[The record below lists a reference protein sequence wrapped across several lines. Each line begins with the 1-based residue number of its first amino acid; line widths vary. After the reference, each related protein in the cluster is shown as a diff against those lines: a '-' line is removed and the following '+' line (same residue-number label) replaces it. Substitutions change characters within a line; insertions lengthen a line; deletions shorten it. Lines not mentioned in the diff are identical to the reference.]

1 MKIQD
6 GYIVNEETGEY
17 LGELTPKFQNWM
29 YEDYID
35 EYKRSGTMWSLEPM
49 TAQELSHSKIKELM
63 DNGSLLVAEEKFD
76 GHRSLNFLTDRGNR
90 LFSRRISKKTNWYS
104 ENTDQVP
111 HIRDLFVDEEFYG
124 TVLDNEALL
133 PIEGCSCRTVQSV
146 MGALPQKA
154 IENQLEKGFAY
165 LQCFDIL
172 YYKGVNVQAM
182 PYWRRKLY
190 EFKVIKELD
199 SPYIQ
204 FSKLYVTQ
212 EVFDELLRLFETSK
226 AYENTDILDYIV
238 IVDDYFSLFNQFL
251 SEGKEGLIL
260 KDIYAPY
267 EQKRSKAF
275 LKLKGHETYD
285 VVIMGYDDPT
295 HYYEGKALTDYSLT
309 HDWWE
314 DAEDDSRIVNAPM
327 TVVKAEEEGLL
338 PITKYYAL
346 DWIGAIKFGV
356 YKDGVLVEVGKTS
369 GFDEVVREQISDNK
383 EAFIGSV
390 IEVEA
395 QHIIDKEIGSLQH
408 PRFIQFRGDKS
419 ADMCTFEA
427 HIRKYK

>member
-1 MKIQD
+1 MKIID
-6 GYIVNEETGEY
+6 DYIVNEETGEY
-17 LGELTPKFQNWM
+17 LGAIQPKFQNWM
-29 YEDYID
+29 YDDYID
-35 EYKRSGTMWSLEPM
+35 EYRRSGTMWSLEPM
-49 TAQELSHSKIKELM
+49 TAQELSHTKIKELM
-63 DNGSLLVAEEKFD
+63 DSGSLLVAEEKFD

-111 HIRDLFVDEEFYG
+111 HIRDLYVNEELFG

-133 PIEGCSCRTVQSV
+133 PVEGCSCRSMQSV

-154 IENQLEKGFAY
+154 IENQLEVGFAY

-172 YYKGVNVQAM
+172 YYKGVNIQAM

-190 EFKVIKELD
+190 EFKVIKELESD
-199 SPYIQ
+199 YVQ

-212 EVFDELLRLFETSK
+212 EVYDRLLELFETSK
-226 AYENTDILDYIV
+226 AFDKDILKFIV
-238 IVDDYFSLFNQFL
+238 IVEDYFSLFNEFL
-251 SEGKEGLIL
+251 KEGKEGLIL
-260 KDIYAPY
+260 KDIQAPY

-275 LKLKGHETYD
+275 IKLKGHETYD
-285 VVIMGYDDPT
+285 VVIMGYENPS
-295 HYYEGKALTDYSLT
+295 HYYEGKALADFSMT

-327 TVVKAEEEGLL
+327 SVIDAEQGGLL
-338 PITKYYAL
+338 PITKYHAL

-356 YKDGVLVEVGKTS
+356 YKDGELVEVGQTS
-369 GFDEVVREQISDNK
+369 GFDEATRELISKNK
-383 EAFIGSV
+383 ESFIGTV

-408 PRFIQFRGDKS
+408 PRFVCFRKDKS

-427 HIRKYK
+427 HIRKYE

>member
-1 MKIQD
+1 MKIID
-6 GYIVNEETGEY
+6 DYIVNEETGEY
-17 LGELTPKFQNWM
+17 LGAIQPKFQNWM

-35 EYKRSGTMWSLEPM
+35 EYRRSGTMWSLEPM
-49 TAQELSHSKIKELM
+49 TAQELSHTKIKELM
-63 DNGSLLVAEEKFD
+63 DSGSLLVAEEKFD

-111 HIRDLFVDEEFYG
+111 HIRDLYVNEELFG

-133 PIEGCSCRTVQSV
+133 PVEGCSCRSMQSV

-154 IENQLEKGFAY
+154 IENQLEVGFAY

-172 YYKGVNVQAM
+172 YYKGVNIQAM

-190 EFKVIKELD
+190 EFKVIKELESD
-199 SPYIQ
+199 YVQ

-212 EVFDELLRLFETSK
+212 EVYDRLLELFETSK
-226 AYENTDILDYIV
+226 AFDKDILKFIV
-238 IVDDYFSLFNQFL
+238 IVEDYFSLFNEFL
-251 SEGKEGLIL
+251 GQGKEGLIL
-260 KDIYAPY
+260 KDIQAPY

-275 LKLKGHETYD
+275 IKLKGHETYD
-285 VVIMGYDDPT
+285 VVIMGYENPS
-295 HYYEGKALTDYSLT
+295 HYYEGKALADFSMT

-327 TVVKAEEEGLL
+327 SVIDAEQGGLL
-338 PITKYYAL
+338 PITKYHAL
-346 DWIGAIKFGV
+346 DWIGAVKFGV
-356 YKDGVLVEVGKTS
+356 YKDGKLVEVGQTS
-369 GFDEVVREQISDNK
+369 GFDEATREYISKNQK
-383 EAFIGSV
+383 ELIGTV

-395 QHIIDKEIGSLQH
+395 QHIIDKGIGSLQH
-408 PRFIQFRGDKS
+408 PRFVQFRNDKS

-427 HIRKYK
+427 HIRKYE

>member
-1 MKIQD
+1 MKIKD
-6 GYIVNEETGEY
+6 GNIVNEETGEV
-17 LGELTPKFQNWM
+17 LGEVKPKFQNWM
-29 YEDYID
+29 YEDYIE

-49 TAQELSHSKIKELM
+49 TAQELSHTKIQELM
-63 DNGSLLVAEEKFD
+63 SSGELLVAEEKFD

-111 HIRDLFVDEEFYG
+111 HIRDLYVNEEFYG

-133 PIEGCSCRTVQSV
+133 PVEGCSCRSMQSV

-154 IENQLEKGFAY
+154 IDNQLEVGFAY

-172 YYKGVNVQAM
+172 YYKGVNIQAM

-190 EFKVIKELD
+190 EFKVVKELN
-199 SPYIQ
+199 SEFIK

-212 EVFDELLRLFETSK
+212 EVYDALIELFATSK
-226 AYENTDILDYIV
+226 VYDEDILNYIH
-238 IVDDYFSLFNQFL
+238 IVDDYFSLFSEFL

-260 KDIYAPY
+260 KSVKAPY

-275 LKLKGHETYD
+275 IKLKGHETYD
-285 VVIMGYDDPT
+285 VVIMGY
-295 HYYEGKALTDYSLT
+295 
-309 HDWWE
+309 E
-314 DAEDDSRIVNAPM
+314 DAKKDVDPNERKTSMDEWQYWIDSKGNRYTSKEDAGASVNSI
-327 TVVKAEEEGLL
+327 L
-338 PITKYYAL
+338 PTTKYYAL
-346 DWIGAIKFGV
+346 GWIGAIKFGV
-356 YKDGVLVEVGKTS
+356 YKDGKLIEVGQTS
-369 GFDEVVREQISDNK
+369 GFDEVTRELISKNK
-383 EAFIGSV
+383 ESFIGKV

-408 PRFIQFRGDKS
+408 PRFVCWRQDK
-419 ADMCTFEA
+419 APEMCTFEA
-427 HIRKYK
+427 HIRKYE

>member
-1 MKIQD
+1 MKIKD
-6 GYIVNEETGEY
+6 GNIVNEETGEV
-17 LGELTPKFQNWM
+17 LGEVKPKFQNWM
-29 YEDYID
+29 YEDYIE

-49 TAQELSHSKIKELM
+49 TAQELSHTKIQELM
-63 DNGSLLVAEEKFD
+63 NSGELLVAEEKFD

-111 HIRDLFVDEEFYG
+111 HIRDLFVNEEFYG

-133 PIEGCSCRTVQSV
+133 PVEGCSCRSMQSV

-154 IENQLEKGFAY
+154 IDNQLEVGFAY

-172 YYKGVNVQAM
+172 YYKGVNIQAM

-190 EFKVIKELD
+190 EFKVVKELN
-199 SPYIQ
+199 SEFIK

-212 EVFDELLRLFETSK
+212 EVYDALIELFATSK
-226 AYENTDILDYIV
+226 VYDEDILNYIH
-238 IVDDYFSLFNQFL
+238 IVDDYFSLFSEFL

-260 KDIYAPY
+260 KSVKAPY

-275 LKLKGHETYD
+275 IKLKGHETYD
-285 VVIMGYDDPT
+285 VVIMGYEEPS
-295 HYYEGKALTDYSLT
+295 HYYTGKAIDDYNLT

-314 DAEDDSRIVNAPM
+314 DAEDDSLVYNEAM
-327 TVVKAEEEGLL
+327 SFDVANEKGLL

-356 YKDGVLVEVGKTS
+356 YKDGELVEVGQTS
-369 GFDEVVREQISDNK
+369 GFDEATREFITTNK
-383 EAFIGSV
+383 DSLIGKV

-408 PRFIQFRGDKS
+408 PRFVQFREDK
-419 ADMCTFEA
+419 APEMCTFEA
-427 HIRKYK
+427 HIRKYE

>member
-1 MKIQD
+1 MKIKD
-6 GYIVNEETGEY
+6 NHIVNNETGEI
-17 LGELTPKFQNWM
+17 LGEVTPKFQNWM

-35 EYKRSGTMWSLEPM
+35 EYKRSGMMWSLEPM
-49 TAQELSHSKIKELM
+49 TAQELNHTKIKELI
-63 DNGSLLVAEEKFD
+63 DSGSLLVAEEKFD

-111 HIRDLFVDEEFYG
+111 HIRDLYVNEELFG

-133 PIEGCSCRTVQSV
+133 PVEGCSCRSMQSV

-154 IENQLEKGFAY
+154 IENQLEVGFAY

-172 YYKGVNVQAM
+172 YYKGVNIQAM

-190 EFKVIKELD
+190 EFKVIKELESD
-199 SPYIQ
+199 YVQ

-212 EVFDELLRLFETSK
+212 EVYDRLLELFETSK
-226 AYENTDILDYIV
+226 AFDKDILKFIV
-238 IVDDYFSLFNQFL
+238 IVEDYFSLFNEFL
-251 SEGKEGLIL
+251 KEGKEGLIL
-260 KDIYAPY
+260 KDIQAPY

-275 LKLKGHETYD
+275 IKLKGHETYD
-285 VVIMGYDDPT
+285 VVIMGYENPS
-295 HYYEGKALTDYSLT
+295 HYYEGKALADFSMT

-327 TVVKAEEEGLL
+327 SVIDAEQGGLL
-338 PITKYYAL
+338 PITKYHAL

-356 YKDGVLVEVGKTS
+356 YKDGELVEVGQTS
-369 GFDEVVREQISDNK
+369 GFDEATRELISKNK
-383 EAFIGSV
+383 ESFIGTV

-408 PRFIQFRGDKS
+408 PRFVQFRKDKS

-427 HIRKYK
+427 HIRKYE